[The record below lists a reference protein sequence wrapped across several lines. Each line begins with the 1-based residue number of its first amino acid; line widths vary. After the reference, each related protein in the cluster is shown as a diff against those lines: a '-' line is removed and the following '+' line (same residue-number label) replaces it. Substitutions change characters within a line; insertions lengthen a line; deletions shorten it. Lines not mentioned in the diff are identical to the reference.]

1 MKHTLAL
8 LTVVAALLCSC
19 DPMRRINM
27 KNESA
32 GEAQITWTL
41 KEDSALHS
49 PLFISNDTRVKFK
62 LQPTKPYNEAKL
74 SYGSGSWT
82 EAAMKS
88 LADDLE
94 MLEIATATD
103 TVRMKSEGEIWKY
116 LADHKKGVTKKR
128 IHIIIR

>member
-1 MKHTLAL
+1 MKYTLAL

-49 PLFISNDTRVKFK
+49 PLFISNDTKVKFK
-62 LQPTKPYNEAKL
+62 LQNIKPYNEAKL

-82 EAAMKS
+82 EAVIKS

-103 TVRMKSEGEIWKY
+103 TVRMKSEAEIWKY
-116 LADHKKGVTKKR
+116 LADRKKGVTKKR
-128 IHIIIR
+128 IHITLR